1 MQQQN
6 IYSHY
11 QTLKQTLE
19 TDLSFNLI
27 STMKNIKF
35 LTLLSLLFLI
45 GCNEDEIKMYIGED
59 AINLYSLD
67 KERTV
72 RELQVPF
79 GFYEESIMDTTV
91 YVSATIQSV
100 VRDYDRIVKVTFPD
114 SLSEYNNKLFQITP
128 EVILPAGET
137 SVKIPV
143 KVFRDGLDVFESGFN
158 VIVKVEDSNDFKAGV
173 YDYTTIITTNTMP
186 TQWIG
191 YTSWFPSTFGQCT
204 PTKYR
209 FVFSV
214 FGIYDFT
221 EAGTQSNVMIVYRN
235 YLRTKLD
242 EYEFEH
248 GERLWDTDLNQYVTF
263 P

>member
-1 MQQQN
+1 
-6 IYSHY
+6 
-11 QTLKQTLE
+11 
-19 TDLSFNLI
+19 
-27 STMKNIKF
+27 
-35 LTLLSLLFLI
+35 
-45 GCNEDEIKMYIGED
+45 MYIGED

-158 VIVKVEDSNDFKAGV
+158 VIVKVEDSNDFKAGE
-173 YDYTTIITTNTMP
+173 
-186 TQWIG
+186 IG
-191 YTSWFPSTFGQCT
+191 RASC
-204 PTKYR
+204 R
-209 FVFSV
+209 ERV
-214 FGIYDFT
+214 
-221 EAGTQSNVMIVYRN
+221 
-235 YLRTKLD
+235 LRL
-242 EYEFEH
+242 
-248 GERLWDTDLNQYVTF
+248 V
-263 P
+263 